1 MSEDMEHMSK
11 YARKKAARREESVSH
26 DRTIAD
32 RTLAAIDFAL
42 RLTEGRAVV
51 KPNVKKPKQ
60 PPPEPRGAVADL
72 HGLPEQ
78 CSMLLRN
85 AASQLRTALKLAYS
99 IQDEAKKGRQAG
111 EAYAVVGII
120 GQLPDKIEYAATRVA
135 AIPNKRNGQDG

>member
-1 MSEDMEHMSK
+1 MSEDREHMSK
-11 YARKKAARREESVSH
+11 YARKVAARREESASH
-26 DRTIAD
+26 D

-60 PPPEPRGAVADL
+60 PPPEPRGALADL

-85 AASQLRTALKLAYS
+85 AASQLRTALKLAYE

-135 AIPNKRNGQDG
+135 AIPNKRNG

>member
-1 MSEDMEHMSK
+1 MSEDREHMSK
-11 YARKKAARREESVSH
+11 YARKKAARREESAS
-26 DRTIAD
+26 RD

-51 KPNVKKPKQ
+51 NQKQKQ
-60 PPPEPRGAVADL
+60 PPPEPRGAIADL

-85 AASQLRTALKLAYS
+85 AASQLRTALKLAYE

-135 AIPNKRNGQDG
+135 AIPNKRSGQDG